1 MAAWSLVTLSLAQL
15 SKRRYPNYSLFVRQ
29 SSCSTKDKPVLRNQR
44 LQYCMIMCRV
54 GNILAAVVRML
65 LSPRSWSRGEHVRAS
80 SQNISTS
87 PCFIHQCDSRALAR
101 TLPNSKI
108 KTFFSSVKCWLDL
121 QGRAW
126 VFSGMCLLMLCLPG
140 AAPSNAP
147 GFHARKHTSYHSLLF
162 SPCRCH
168 PCCAIMHR

>member
-65 LSPRSWSRGEHVRAS
+65 DFATILVAWRTRTCVITQDLDRSV
-80 SQNISTS
+80 
-87 PCFIHQCDSRALAR
+87 L
-101 TLPNSKI
+101 
-108 KTFFSSVKCWLDL
+108 
-121 QGRAW
+121 
-126 VFSGMCLLMLCLPG
+126 
-140 AAPSNAP
+140 
-147 GFHARKHTSYHSLLF
+147 
-162 SPCRCH
+162 H
-168 PCCAIMHR
+168 PTV